1 MPEFRQIFF
10 QGKSDPFL
18 LRAYTLKSAE
28 RQVDPEAARDPTKRS
43 EHHRVIP
50 VLWIVFGIT
59 GLLTLIAI
67 IILIV
72 IRPRCSGGSGRSG
85 TSVYGSSD
93 GRGRK
98 NQNNKNGLKI
108 DLVINNVSHTECFTD
123 LDKIYFKFKLKPIF
137 DNAPVAS
144 KMMHISKVVKSDL

>member
-1 MPEFRQIFF
+1 MQNTLTCNFITTFDRIF

-50 VLWIVFGIT
+50 VLWIVFGLT

-98 NQNNKNGLKI
+98 NQNNKNGLKL
-108 DLVINNVSHTECFTD
+108 DLVIIKC
-123 LDKIYFKFKLKPIF
+123 IF
-137 DNAPVAS
+137 
-144 KMMHISKVVKSDL
+144 